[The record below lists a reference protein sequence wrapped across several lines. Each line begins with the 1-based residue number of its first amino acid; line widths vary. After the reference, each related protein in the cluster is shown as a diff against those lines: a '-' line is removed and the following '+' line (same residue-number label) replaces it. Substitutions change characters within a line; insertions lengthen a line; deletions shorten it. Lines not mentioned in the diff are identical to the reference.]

1 MVKQM
6 NDNNIYGI
14 IYMIRN
20 NINGKIYFGQTV
32 RDNGFDERY
41 CSGRWWQY
49 TGNKHLS
56 NSAEKYGSNNFT
68 VCKQFDV
75 AYTKEELDALEDMYI
90 CLYNTINPKYGYNK
104 KRGGSRG
111 KNSEET
117 NEKIR
122 NNKKPQFGEDNP
134 FYGHKHSD
142 EWREMMKDINSRP
155 KTEQHK
161 ANLSKAKKGVCRK
174 PVAQYTE
181 DGTLIKIW
189 DGPSKIVEE
198 LHLNG
203 GSLNDFLKGRS
214 KKPTYGGYIWKYY
227 EEERDY

>member
-1 MVKQM
+1 M
-6 NDNNIYGI
+6 NNNEIYGI
-14 IYMIRN
+14 IYMIKN
-20 NINGKIYFGQTV
+20 NVNGKIYFGQTIK
-32 RDNGFDERY
+32 NKGFDERY

-49 TGNKHLS
+49 SGNEHLV
-56 NSAEKYGSNNFT
+56 NSAKKYGEDNF
-68 VCKQFDV
+68 VVYKQFDV
-75 AYTKEELDALEDMYI
+75 AYSQDELDKLEDMYI
-90 CLYNTINPKYGYNK
+90 CLYNTMNPKYGYNK

-122 NNKKPQFGEDNP
+122 KNKKPQYGKDNP
-134 FYGHKHSD
+134 FYGHHHSD
-142 EWREMMKDINSRP
+142 EWREMMKEVNSHP

-181 DGTLIKIW
+181 DGVLVKVW
-189 DGPSKIVEE
+189 DGPLKIVEE

-214 KKPTYGGYIWKYY
+214 KKSTYRGYVWKYY
-227 EEERDY
+227 EEEGDY